1 MKKHFIVIAISL
13 TSGFAGAF
21 VFYSIQ
27 PKTVL
32 LQTSSSAL
40 NNEQTISTVNY
51 KSSLSSSDDMVKASQ
66 VATPCVVFI
75 KTLSNQQ
82 QGGGNDPFFD
92 FWSNMDF
99 FGRRG
104 PVSSSGSGVIISNDG
119 YIVTNLHVVKDADQI
134 EVITNNNKHSYKAKV
149 VGIDGSTDL
158 ALLKIE
164 ADGLNHITFGNSD
177 NVKIG
182 EWVLAVGNPF
192 NLTSTVTAGIVSAK
206 GRNINIVNNRFPIES
221 FIQTDAAINPGN
233 SGGALVNTNGELVGI
248 NTAIASNTGAYNGYG
263 FAIPSN
269 IVQKIVRDLIEYKE
283 VQRGYTGMDVK
294 DIDAPLAE
302 KLNINNNLGVYVQY
316 VLPSGPGDQ
325 AGVKTGDV
333 IIKVN
338 ERDIDSKSIFDEQIS
353 YFRPGERIKV
363 TLLRNG
369 KQTESYIKLLNR
381 EGNTAIMKKNSITSV
396 ILGADFQPVPKVEA
410 EKFGIRSGVKISNI
424 VNGRIRNMGIP
435 EEFIITSL
443 NRKEYTSA
451 EELVKDLEH
460 VRGQLLIEGLYGNG
474 SRGFY
479 SFYIN

>member
-369 KQTESYIKLLNR
+369 KQTEYYIKLLNR

>member
-1 MKKHFIVIAISL
+1 
-13 TSGFAGAF
+13 
-21 VFYSIQ
+21 
-27 PKTVL
+27 
-32 LQTSSSAL
+32 
-40 NNEQTISTVNY
+40 
-51 KSSLSSSDDMVKASQ
+51 
-66 VATPCVVFI
+66 
-75 KTLSNQQ
+75 
-82 QGGGNDPFFD
+82 
-92 FWSNMDF
+92 
-99 FGRRG
+99 
-104 PVSSSGSGVIISNDG
+104 
-119 YIVTNLHVVKDADQI
+119 
-134 EVITNNNKHSYKAKV
+134 
-149 VGIDGSTDL
+149 
-158 ALLKIE
+158 
-164 ADGLNHITFGNSD
+164 
-177 NVKIG
+177 
-182 EWVLAVGNPF
+182 
-192 NLTSTVTAGIVSAK
+192 
-206 GRNINIVNNRFPIES
+206 
-221 FIQTDAAINPGN
+221 
-233 SGGALVNTNGELVGI
+233 
-248 NTAIASNTGAYNGYG
+248 
-263 FAIPSN
+263 
-269 IVQKIVRDLIEYKE
+269 
-283 VQRGYTGMDVK
+283 MDVK

-369 KQTESYIKLLNR
+369 KQTEYYIKLLNR